1 MKAYKFQITFIILN
15 ISVIF
20 HSVLMI
26 LIEKYSMINKKKFE
40 DLNLTQ
46 KKRPWLQAPTLLF
59 NHENEI
65 FSFLTKIQYKH
76 SKTTAHDIA
85 EFRKKTKR
93 DTKRICERAKN
104 LPWSVATIVFYA
116 AVDLTMHSAVLP
128 TDWSQSHDV
137 FAFLSTFFLFIFFSN
152 CLFLLSWQTLI
163 PSHGNYNRCEQ

>member
-15 ISVIF
+15 ISVIL

-65 FSFLTKIQYKH
+65 FFFLTEIQYKH

-85 EFRKKTKR
+85 EFRKKQNVTR
-93 DTKRICERAKN
+93 RESVNERRICHEA
-104 LPWSVATIVFYA
+104 
-116 AVDLTMHSAVLP
+116 
-128 TDWSQSHDV
+128 
-137 FAFLSTFFLFIFFSN
+137 
-152 CLFLLSWQTLI
+152 WQ
-163 PSHGNYNRCEQ
+163 P

>member
-20 HSVLMI
+20 HAALMI
-26 LIEKYSMINKKKFE
+26 LIGKYSMINKKKFE

-76 SKTTAHDIA
+76 SKKTAHDIA
-85 EFRKKTKR
+85 EFRKKKTKR
-93 DTKRICERAKN
+93 DTKRIGERAKN

-137 FAFLSTFFLFIFFSN
+137 FAFLSTFFSVHFLFQ
-152 CLFLLSWQTLI
+152 LFVFTVMANADPVSWQL
-163 PSHGNYNRCEQ
+163 